1 MQTFS
6 LFESKKK
13 EENIYYVNMKDLL
26 KKTEVNSG
34 KKIEEQFW
42 KKTEEDG
49 RRKKKISFSGS
60 IYLRIGGS
68 ILVRDIDL
76 CP

>member
-42 KKTEEDG
+42 KKTEEG
-49 RRKKKISFSGS
+49 RRYLLVAQS
-60 IYLRIGGS
+60 I
-68 ILVRDIDL
+68 
-76 CP
+76 

>member
-42 KKTEEDG
+42 KKTEEE
-49 RRKKKISFSGS
+49 
-60 IYLRIGGS
+60 
-68 ILVRDIDL
+68 DIF
-76 CP
+76 